1 MKRISFLNGN
11 FINHAEAYIHI
22 EDRGMQFADGVYE
35 VILFYKS
42 QLIDNEWHL
51 ERLFRS
57 LNEMDITLPY
67 TYEELS
73 NIMMNLCQQNNLE
86 NASVYIQVTR
96 GVTNRN
102 QLIPEGIN
110 PTLIMTVSPL
120 TITTPDEL
128 INGYSAITLEDIRW
142 QRCDIKSISL
152 IASSLSKQKAV
163 DLGYSEAIF
172 VRNNT
177 VTECSFSN
185 LFMVDN
191 NDNLVT
197 KNLDNHVLAGITRK
211 RVIKLAK
218 AAGITVIEKPFT
230 PDELIAAKEVFATS
244 TTLLIR
250 PLTKINETIIG
261 TGKCGSITTKLI
273 ESYQQFLNNID

>member
-57 LNEMDITLPY
+57 LNEMDIKLPY

-102 QLIPEGIN
+102 QLIPEGIS

-185 LFMVDN
+185 LFIVDN

-211 RVIKLAK
+211 RVIELAK
-218 AAGITVIEKPFT
+218 AVGITVIEKPFT

>member
-57 LNEMDITLPY
+57 LNEMDIKLPY

-73 NIMMNLCQQNNLE
+73 NIMMDLCQQNNLE

-120 TITTPDEL
+120 TITTTDEL
-128 INGYSAITLEDIRW
+128 INGYSAVTLEDIRW

-273 ESYQQFLNNID
+273 ENYQQFLNNID